1 MSPPD
6 STCRLWLGSLVPGHV
21 LLCPVPNGWAEDGAC
36 NEDAH
41 VPGDVAGGSGEEVSE
56 IGQDCCL
63 HGLNPPSALFSDN
76 RPFFLPT
83 CVSLGTGPS
92 GGIGIHGGLK
102 IRRPLKACGFE
113 SHLGHSMDEK
123 KNHATEKA
131 QEENRS
137 TAEVID
143 FGDGSLAVIIPE
155 EIVRRLGWRE
165 GEEVKVDCKE
175 GKISVTR
182 TDRTAW

>member
-63 HGLNPPSALFSDN
+63 HGLNPPSVLFFGQPSLLPPRLRILGHRPKWWNWHTRRTQNPPPPKGVWVRVPPWAFHGRKKESCHRKSTRRKQVYGRGHRLRRGFARGPHPRGN
-76 RPFFLPT
+76 RPP
-83 CVSLGTGPS
+83 P
-92 GGIGIHGGLK
+92 
-102 IRRPLKACGFE
+102 R
-113 SHLGHSMDEK
+113 
-123 KNHATEKA
+123 
-131 QEENRS
+131 
-137 TAEVID
+137 
-143 FGDGSLAVIIPE
+143 LA
-155 EIVRRLGWRE
+155 
-165 GEEVKVDCKE
+165 
-175 GKISVTR
+175 
-182 TDRTAW
+182 